1 MTSTLLQKPDHFI
14 CYHVYRAKIWP
25 LPSCKNRTILSATM
39 STGPKSDLRPLA
51 KTGPFYLLPCLQ
63 GWDMTTLLQ
72 KPDHFICHHD
82 YRAEIWP
89 LPSCKNWTILS
100 AAISTGLTSTLWPPP
115 SYKNWIILSATI
127 STGLRYDHPLAKSRP
142 FYLPPCLQG
151 WDLTSALLQKLDHFI
166 CRHICWA
173 DLHPLTSTLLQ
184 KLDHFICHYIYRAE
198 IWPPSCKIQTILSA
212 TMSTGLRYDHPLAK
226 NRPFYL
232 PPCLQ
237 GWDMTSLLQK
247 LDHFICHHVCRV
259 EIWLWTPNPWS
270 VTITIYWRAEIYP
283 IYKLYCAAGTKLFHV
298 SPSLKVQHLS
308 WCRATDHAICCH
320 ACSCDPN
327 T

>member
-72 KPDHFICHHD
+72 KPDHFICHHV

-142 FYLPPCLQG
+142 FYLPPCLQS
-151 WDLTSALLQKLDHFI
+151 WDMT
-166 CRHICWA
+166 
-173 DLHPLTSTLLQ
+173 TLLQ
-184 KLDHFICHYIYRAE
+184 KTDHFICHHVYRAE
-198 IWPPSCKIQTILSA
+198 IWPLLSCKNWTILSA
-212 TMSTGLRYDHPLAK
+212 AISTGLTSTLWPPPSYKNWIILSATISTGLRYDHPLAK
-226 NRPFYL
+226 SRPFYL

-237 GWDMTSLLQK
+237 GWDMTTLLQK
-247 LDHFICHHVCRV
+247 TDHFICHHV
-259 EIWLWTPNPWS
+259 
-270 VTITIYWRAEIYP
+270 YRAEIWP
-283 IYKLYCAAGTKLFHV
+283 PSCKNWTILSATMSAG
-298 SPSLKVQHLS
+298 LKYDCGHQTL
-308 WCRATDHAICCH
+308 DLLL
-320 ACSCDPN
+320 
-327 T
+327 